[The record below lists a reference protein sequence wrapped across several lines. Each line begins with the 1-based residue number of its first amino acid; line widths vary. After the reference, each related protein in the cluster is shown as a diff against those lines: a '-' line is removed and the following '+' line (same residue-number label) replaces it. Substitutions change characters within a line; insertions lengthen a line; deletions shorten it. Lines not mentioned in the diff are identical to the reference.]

1 MTETVYNY
9 TDLLDMLT
17 EHPEF
22 TSDAD
27 NECDI
32 AIMEYGR
39 ALWKKW
45 VEEERKLPFD
55 ETGIP
60 ETLEDC
66 GLSRSSNTLKRKVA
80 TLALAGYDSVAVAE
94 KLGKSRRYTAA
105 TFYLLGFPTKNESS
119 YPFTK
124 EQLIEDIHYIRSFK
138 EIGAKYGKSYTYI
151 RNAVKFYGI
160 DLTEYS
166 KNAVFKVSTAE
177 LSRVYN
183 EMLTIQKTADYF
195 GVSYETVRK
204 SLTNCGIRKQTTSR
218 KRPVASKTM
227 LTRKWKQIGT
237 LGGMAD
243 YYSVSTTYM
252 SSLLESY
259 GIRKKGGRGSGTKS
273 TAKA

>member
-17 EHPEF
+17 AHPEF
-22 TSDAD
+22 TYGED
-27 NECDI
+27 NPCDLQI
-32 AIMEYGR
+32 VSYGKQ
-39 ALWKKW
+39 LWQQW
-45 VEEERKLPFD
+45 LEEEKFLPFD

-66 GLSRSSNTLKRKVA
+66 GLVRSENTVRRQIA
-80 TLALAGYDSVAVAE
+80 TLALAGYDAKSTAKE
-94 KLGKSRRYTAA
+94 LGKTEKNVANVYSQ
-105 TFYLLGFPTKNESS
+105 LGFPQKNESS

-124 EQLIEDIHYIRSFK
+124 EQLIDDLKEIRSFTV
-138 EIGAKYGKSYTYI
+138 IGAKYGRSYTFI

-160 DLTEYS
+160 DLSAYS
-166 KNAVFKVSTAE
+166 KRTVFKVSTAE

-183 EMLTIQKTADYF
+183 EMLSIQKTADYF
-195 GVSYETVRK
+195 GVSYDTVRK
-204 SLTNCGIRKQTTSR
+204 SLNNCGIRKQTTSR

-237 LGGMAD
+237 LRGMAD